1 MSLTLT
7 GDVAAGA
14 ATDLDL
20 PLPGRRGRRLRRT
33 PALRALVRETRL
45 DPTMFVAPL
54 FVRPGRGVREPIA
67 SLPGVDRLSPDE
79 AAVEAA
85 ELARLGV
92 GGVLLFGLPA
102 GKDAQG
108 TGAWARDGIVQDALR
123 RIRGLD
129 LPIAL
134 IADTCLC
141 EYTDHGHCGPLQPDG
156 SVDNDGA
163 LERLAMTAVAQA
175 EAGADIV
182 APSAM
187 MDGQVAAIRAALD
200 QAGHRETAIMAY
212 ASKTASAFYGPFRE
226 AADSAPAFGDRRG
239 YQMDPAN
246 GREALREMA
255 QDVAE
260 GADVLLVK
268 PGLPCLD
275 LVAAAREHFD
285 LPVAAYQVSGEYAM
299 VQAAAER
306 GWVDGR
312 RVMVE
317 SVTSM
322 VRAGAGIVITYAAA
336 DLARWIAQERAE
348 GVR

>member
-7 GDVAAGA
+7 GDVAGA

-108 TGAWARDGIVQDALR
+108 TGAWAGDGIVQDALR

-156 SVDNDGA
+156 SVDNDAA

-336 DLARWIAQERAE
+336 DLARWIAQEREE